1 MTEKTKKS
9 APELALQ
16 GGQGKTQSSA
26 DYIPTSNF
34 ITLENDIQ
42 PSGRIGSVLG
52 VGASNAIPAMQLAEL
67 FGSDVRM
74 VREAV
79 QRERLAGV
87 PICAEGNGYFLPGD
101 VSELVRFSRCISH
114 RARETQRVADAIGRA
129 LDQMAGQ
136 ERLSEVWGDE

>member
-1 MTEKTKKS
+1 MSTKDQKT
-9 APELALQ
+9 APELAFRD
-16 GGQGKTQSSA
+16 GQGKTQSSA

-34 ITLENDIQ
+34 STLENDIQ
-42 PSGRIGSVLG
+42 PSGRISSVLG

-101 VSELVRFSRCISH
+101 VSELVRFSRCIAH
-114 RARETQRVADAIGRA
+114 RARETQRVADAVRRS
-129 LDQMAGQ
+129 LDELTGQ
-136 ERLSEVWGDE
+136 ERIEEVLTDE